1 MKKYILYIF
10 IQLSA
15 IHVYAADGL
24 TSGQF
29 KLRNEIQNFL
39 KEEGFMPDIDS
50 DGDIRFKKEGS
61 TYYININPV
70 DETPMFVSLFIPYN
84 YSEKYTE
91 DIVKL
96 ASAELNK
103 YKGVKVVCYENNFSL
118 QADMYVV
125 SSEAFKFA
133 FYKIMSQIISVE
145 GDLMEECSNV
155 SSGATGGQTPSTLSN
170 RIPFLITVME
180 IANTDKDGG
189 IIQDFGKKI
198 YDFKTQYLQP
208 RITYT
213 PFKTSGTYTVY
224 IRLYKDGV
232 LQTGQSSP
240 KGYTYSHTI
249 TISGASNTTYTLPGW
264 GAATSGIWK
273 EGEYRFEVWYENYCL
288 GSKLFT
294 II

>member
-1 MKKYILYIF
+1 MKKYLLF
-10 IQLSA
+10 LLVHVCA
-15 IHVYAADGL
+15 IHVLIAADL
-24 TSGQF
+24 TPSQI
-29 KLRNEIQNFL
+29 KLRNEIQAFL
-39 KEEGFMPDIDS
+39 KEEGFMPEIDS
-50 DGDIRFKKEGS
+50 DGDIRFKKEGN
-61 TYYININPV
+61 TYYVRVNPN
-70 DETPMFVSLFIPYN
+70 DESPMYVSLFSPYN
-84 YSEKYTE
+84 YSEKYDK
-91 DIVKL
+91 DIVIL
-96 ASAELNK
+96 ASEKLNR
-103 YKGVKVVCYENNFSL
+103 YKGVKVVCYETSFSI
-118 QADMYVV
+118 QGDMFVV
-125 SSEAFKFA
+125 SSEAFKFT
-133 FYKIMSQIISVE
+133 FYKIISQIVNIE
-145 GDLMEECSNV
+145 DDLLKECSNV

-180 IANTDKDGG
+180 VANTDKDGG

-264 GAATSGIWK
+264 GSATSGNWK

-288 GSKLFT
+288 GSKSFT